1 MQDQR
6 IEPVGVRARA
16 KASLRQRIVET
27 AMGLFE
33 ADGYDAV
40 STTRIAQAAEVT
52 QRTVFR
58 YFPRKDLIVY
68 AAADEVGAFE
78 AALEAALADGMP
90 PRAAV
95 LAALSAT
102 ARYCE
107 DHRDA
112 MRSFARLLA
121 GSASL
126 RSSEFDR
133 QSRLEWL
140 CALALESPEA
150 FRARRAIPAL
160 RYCMMAGSVMG
171 MIRPVVR
178 DWQAGAPYSLTEA
191 IEHAAAAITALL
203 DYSNTCYEG
212 IPAAATDTRLT
223 CCPFPGPF

>member
-1 MQDQR
+1 MQDQMV
-6 IEPVGVRARA
+6 EPVGVRARA

-27 AMGLFE
+27 AMELFE

-40 STTRIAQAAEVT
+40 STTRIAEAAEVT

-68 AAADEVGAFE
+68 AAADEVMAFE
-78 AALEAALADGMP
+78 AALETALADAMSPHDALLAALA
-90 PRAAV
+90 
-95 LAALSAT
+95 AT

-107 DHRDA
+107 EHRDT
-112 MRSFARLLA
+112 MRCFARLLA

-140 CALALESPEA
+140 CALALESADA
-150 FRARRAIPAL
+150 FRARRDDPAL
-160 RYCMMAGSVMG
+160 RFCMMAGSVMG

-178 DWQAGAPYSLTEA
+178 DWQAGAPYSLVEA
-191 IEHAAAAITALL
+191 IERTAITVTALL
-203 DYSNTCYEG
+203 EYSRTCYKDLR
-212 IPAAATDTRLT
+212 ITAI
-223 CCPFPGPF
+223 